1 MKTQIKFQK
10 ILALVTLITAALTFI
25 YALIFFSGNL
35 SGDGLMFYLGRNE
48 VDGYYT
54 GADGFLLPAQTFV
67 GTLIGL
73 GIAFIIVAAAQYLTA
88 TASRRNY
95 YVSNYV
101 SSGLA
106 ILTGAVIALFGIIYL
121 SILVSEFYAIDWAEL
136 QELIEGLK
144 ATHNPYKEVTQSPA
158 MFILGY
164 VMFMIVLADAAA
176 WALNLVWKIKLMR
189 GEKELLSRVPVKEA
203 A

>member
-10 ILALVTLITAALTFI
+10 ILSLVTLLIAVLTFV
-25 YALIFFSGNL
+25 YALVFFSGNL
-35 SGDGLMFYLGRNE
+35 SGDGLMFYLGKNE

-67 GTLIGL
+67 GVLVGL
-73 GIAFIIVAAAQYLTA
+73 GIAFILVAAAQYVTA
-88 TASRRNY
+88 TNSRRNY
-95 YVSNYV
+95 YVTNYV

-121 SILVSEFYAIDWAEL
+121 SILVSEFYAIDWTEL

-144 ATHNPYKEVTQSPA
+144 ASNNPYKEVTDSPA
-158 MFILGY
+158 MFIIGY
-164 VMFMIVLADAAA
+164 VMFMIVLADAVA
-176 WALNLVWKIKLMR
+176 WALNLLWKIKLMR
-189 GEKELLSRVPVKEA
+189 GEKELLARVPVKEA